1 VRGLDEPAAERST
14 IESAGCLIMTLIIAK
29 TLTD

>member
-14 IESAGCLIMTLIIAK
+14 IESAGCLIMPFIIAK
-29 TLTD
+29 TSAD